1 MNIKQIFEKIINLLT
16 GKTSNERKELPVAS
30 SDNPK
35 EVSTRKRGFFNS
47 LGNGIPVQETPDLE
61 GTYNT
66 ALEDYRIV
74 FEKIEILFAKM
85 QLLANNIQI
94 EEQIDDP
101 IEAAKIE
108 KENYIQKAGEKAAEK
123 ERGRLSEQDTRYTRP
138 KSQNEQALD
147 IHSSRNIAKA
157 LAEAEWMDNTAKYFN
172 EALSALIQ
180 SIIKEKNNENNEL
193 SEDEQIKIEIVRKV
207 VQLLI
212 KEKAIAGN
220 LDGMRYAV
228 LKHGLVDSKKAGMI
242 TRIDESVKF
251 CEQLSSALKTLADEK
266 AIGVDVAGKS
276 EYMLEQDAII
286 YDVNR
291 SRDGVVA
298 GVNEMYVKA
307 FRRALEKWS
316 NYIESGGVV
325 PDAGMF
331 EKDFGKTHEYF
342 HMDEEAKKEAN
353 KIIKAAETY
362 KAAKGKQQG
371 E

>member
-16 GKTSNERKELPVAS
+16 GKTSNERKELPIAS
-30 SDNPK
+30 SNGQNG
-35 EVSTRKRGFFNS
+35 VSQRRVFVDSIGK
-47 LGNGIPVQETPDLE
+47 GIPEREKQDLE
-61 GTYNT
+61 KDYNT

-108 KENYIQKAGEKAAEK
+108 KENYIQNAGEEEAKKA
-123 ERGRLSEQDTRYTRP
+123 RGRLSEQDTRYTRP

-157 LAEAEWMDNTAKYFN
+157 FAEAEWMDNTAKYFN

-180 SIIKEKNNENNEL
+180 SKIKEKNNENYVL
-193 SEDEQIKIEIVRKV
+193 SDDDSIKIEIIQKV
-207 VQLLI
+207 LQLLI

-331 EKDFGKTHEYF
+331 EKDFGETHEYF
-342 HMDEEAKKEAN
+342 HMDKEAIKEAIN
-353 KIIKAAETY
+353 IIKAAETY
-362 KAAKGKQQG
+362 KAAKGEQQG